1 MNFDLRAYLF
11 LSNAENGWHVS
22 TYTSADAFTSASR
35 ALASQPRVCA
45 VLHVGF
51 WAPTVQEIASLAEAH
66 PGVLIVS
73 DAAAGA
79 IADKLTVEAAAV
91 GCIRGVVFRRALKD
105 WVTLGGWDSIDPA
118 EHPKAASEAESKSP
132 GKPSAPAAQHVPS
145 AWISNLTAN
154 GSEDLAAAVAS
165 AGVVDED
172 TYLALESG
180 LPSGVRAELGVLR
193 FISVAGDQLD
203 APSILNNLWACPPW
217 LLALPLERLA
227 LTVRQAN
234 VFNARGLHLVKD
246 LVPLGATGLL
256 KLPNLGQGSV
266 QALSKILV
274 RAMETGLGLPVDP
287 TSRDIRTQL
296 YTEEQAT
303 ATGLDSL
310 RSGFRVMAMML
321 NDVQREVWAGRLGF
335 GCEPMTLAA
344 LGERLQ
350 LTREGV
356 RQVEKQIYR
365 KVERHPFWEQLA
377 TRIEAALNGR
387 QTALMLEELAAI
399 DPWFEAE
406 LTLEGVLAGTL
417 EQVLSHRLGVHLI
430 SGKLAVSRL
439 LVHEWSEVRD
449 AARDTLDAA
458 AKNRTIEDDV
468 RRQCDQLL
476 VGRGEELRDA
486 LWSEVTSRCVWAS
499 RPGEPRRL
507 VSLDDSI
514 GSVLQAVLESAD
526 EPLHFTEIHRRTEL
540 IRPGYELRYV
550 QNAVQ
555 DVGVLFDR
563 GTYGL
568 PKHCPLDSDAL
579 TMVRTEVE
587 DLMASG
593 EAARQWHASELCDAL
608 IERGM
613 GFGGRLTP
621 YVLNFALKDSELLVD
636 LRRMVWGLG
645 AAWLEGAASRVDVRT
660 AVIALLREHGRP
672 MTTDEIRERLREVRG
687 VSQTFQIHPS
697 GPLIRVGTGLWGLAT
712 DVEA

>member
-11 LSNAENGWHVS
+11 LSDAGNGWQVS
-22 TYTSADAFTSASR
+22 TYTSADAFASALK
-35 ALASQPRVCA
+35 ALAAQPTACA

-51 WAPTVQEIASLAEAH
+51 WMPTVHEVASLAEPH

-79 IADKLTVEAAAV
+79 LADKLPVEAAAL

-105 WVTLGGWDSIDPA
+105 WVALGGWDSIDQA
-118 EHPKAASEAESKSP
+118 EHAEAASDAESKP
-132 GKPSAPAAQHVPS
+132 LGRASAQVAQHVPS
-145 AWISNLTAN
+145 AWISNLAAN
-154 GSEDLAAAVAS
+154 GSEELAGVVAA

-180 LPSGVRAELGVLR
+180 LPSSVRAELGVLR
-193 FISVAGDQLD
+193 FISVAGDQVD
-203 APSILNNLWACPPW
+203 APSILDNLWACPPW

-234 VFNARGLHLVKD
+234 VFKARGLDRVGD
-246 LVPLGATGLL
+246 LVPLRATGLL

-266 QALSKILV
+266 HALSKILV

-287 TSRDIRTQL
+287 SIKDARTPP
-296 YTEEQAT
+296 YTEEQAA

-310 RSGFRVMAMML
+310 RSGFRAMAMML

-335 GCEPMTLAA
+335 GCEPMTLIA
-344 LGERLQ
+344 LAEHLHLSRER
-350 LTREGV
+350 V
-356 RQVEKQIYR
+356 RQIETQIYR
-365 KVERHPFWEQLA
+365 KVERHPFWEHLA
-377 TRIEAALNGR
+377 TRIEKALDER
-387 QTALMLEELAAI
+387 QSALMLEDLAAI

-406 LTLEGVLAGTL
+406 LSLEGVLAGTL

-458 AKNRTIEDDV
+458 AKNRAIEDDV
-468 RRQCDQLL
+468 HRQCDQLL

-486 LWSEVTSRCVWAS
+486 LWSEVTSRCVWATK
-499 RPGEPRRL
+499 PGEPRRL

-526 EPLHFTEIHRRTEL
+526 EPLHFTEIHRRAEL

-568 PKHCPLDSDAL
+568 AKHCPLDSDAL
-579 TMVRTEVE
+579 IKVRTEVE
-587 DLMASG
+587 DLMATG
-593 EAARQWHASELCDAL
+593 ETARQWHASELCDAL

-660 AVIALLREHGRP
+660 AVIALLREHGSP

-697 GPLIRVGTGLWGLAT
+697 GPLVRVGTGLWGLAT
-712 DVEA
+712 GE

>member
-1 MNFDLRAYLF
+1 MNFDLRAFLF
-11 LSNAENGWHVS
+11 LPDAGNGWRVS
-22 TYTSADAFTSASR
+22 LYTNADVFASALR
-35 ALASQPRVCA
+35 AVAAQPAACA

-51 WAPTVQEIASLAEAH
+51 WAPTDQEVASLAEAH

-79 IADKLTVEAAAV
+79 LADKLPVEAAAV

-105 WVTLGGWDSIDPA
+105 WVTLGGWDAPDQA
-118 EHPKAASEAESKSP
+118 EHAAAASEPASNSP
-132 GKPSAPAAQHVPS
+132 DRASAQVAQHVPS
-145 AWISNLTAN
+145 AWISNLATN
-154 GSEDLAAAVAS
+154 GSDELAGVAAA

-193 FISVAGDQLD
+193 FISVAGDQVD
-203 APSILNNLWACPPW
+203 APSILDNLWACPPW

-234 VFNARGLHLVKD
+234 VFKARGLDRVGD

-266 QALSKILV
+266 HALSKILV
-274 RAMETGLGLPVDP
+274 RALESGLGLPVDP
-287 TSRDIRTQL
+287 SSKDARTSP
-296 YTEEQAT
+296 YTEEQA
-303 ATGLDSL
+303 AAGLDSL
-310 RSGFRVMAMML
+310 RSGFRAMAMML

-344 LGERLQ
+344 LGERVQ

-377 TRIEAALNGR
+377 TRIEAALDGR
-387 QTALMLEELAAI
+387 QAALMLEDLAAI
-399 DPWFEAE
+399 DPWFEAD
-406 LTLEGVLAGTL
+406 LSLEGVLAGTL
-417 EQVLSHRLGVHLI
+417 EQVLSPRLGVHLI

-439 LVHEWSEVRD
+439 LVHEWAEVRD
-449 AARDTLDAA
+449 AARDVLDAA
-458 AKNRTIEDDV
+458 VRDQAIEDDV
-468 RRQCDQLL
+468 RRECDQLL
-476 VGRGEELRDA
+476 VGRGQELRVA
-486 LWSEVTSRCVWAS
+486 LWTEVTSRCVWAG
-499 RPGEPRRL
+499 RPGEPRHL

-526 EPLHFTEIHRRTEL
+526 EPLHFTEIHRRAEL
-540 IRPGYELRYV
+540 IRPGCELRYV
-550 QNAVQ
+550 QNTVQ
-555 DVGVLFDR
+555 GVGILYDR

-568 PKHCPLDSDAL
+568 PRHCPLDSAAL
-579 TMVRTEVE
+579 AQVRTEVE

-593 EAARQWHASELCDAL
+593 DAARQWHASELCDVL
-608 IERGM
+608 IDRGM
-613 GFGGRLTP
+613 GFDGRLTP
-621 YVLNFALKDSELLVD
+621 YVINFALKDSKLLVD

-660 AVIALLREHGRP
+660 AVIALLREHGSP

-697 GPLIRVGTGLWGLAT
+697 GPLVRVGTGLWGLVT
-712 DVEA
+712 GEEA